1 MRDVLWRGVD
11 TWRAE
16 AATIELTGEGLI
28 ATGTQLGADPE
39 PYRLDYRLDASA
51 GHVTRSIV
59 VVARGDGWRREL
71 QLPRDSEGVW
81 WGTRGAGAAAALAGA
96 LDCDLGFSPLTNT
109 LPIRRSGLHRHA
121 GAEDFVMAWISVPD
135 LVVSASAQRYEH
147 VRPGVVRYVDRGT
160 FDGFTAELEVDEDGL
175 VLPYPGLAE
184 RQHVS
189 RRQDGGA
196 SVGSEA

>member
-1 MRDVLWRGVD
+1 MRDLLWRGVD

-16 AATIELTGEGLI
+16 AATIELAADGLI
-28 ATGTQLGADPE
+28 ATGTQLGAEPQ

-71 QLPRDSEGVW
+71 ELRRDSDGVW
-81 WGTRGAGAAAALAGA
+81 SGTGGAAALAGA

-135 LVVSASAQRYEH
+135 LAVSASAQRYEH

-160 FDGFTAELEVDEDGL
+160 FDGFTAALEVDEDGL
-175 VLPYPGLAE
+175 VLRYPGLAE

>member
-71 QLPRDSEGVW
+71 ELRRDSDGVW
-81 WGTRGAGAAAALAGA
+81 SGTGGAAALAGA

-109 LPIRRSGLHRHA
+109 LPIRRSGVHRHA

-135 LVVSASAQRYEH
+135 LAVSASAQRYEH

-160 FDGFTAELEVDEDGL
+160 FDGFTAEPEVDEDGL
-175 VLPYPGLAE
+175 VLRYPGLAE